1 VVRQLIGLQLQK
13 YYQILNFMKSGGCVL
28 LDGATGTELE
38 RRGVPQIANAWNGGG
53 ALSHPDILKNIHKSY
68 IKSGAQII
76 ISNTF
81 ATCKHTLKDADQLHN
96 FEKLNSAG
104 VRLAKESREEISG
117 KNILVA
123 GGISYW
129 SFTGNH
135 PPLEHLRSNIA
146 QQSHI
151 LASSGADL
159 LMLEMMVDIDR
170 MLVTLEAA
178 QQTKL
183 PVWVGVSCIPD
194 PTGRMCLE
202 NGDPLDEAVYQL
214 LDKNVDVINIMHTD
228 VKFVDE
234 ALEILKTN
242 WPGLIG
248 VYAHSGKMINN
259 NWTFKNIISHESY
272 ASHVE
277 RWMDKGIS
285 LVGGCCGITTEHIQH
300 IADHLFGQSD

>member
-1 VVRQLIGLQLQK
+1 MVRQLIGLRLQK

-96 FEKLNSAG
+96 FEKLNSEG

-159 LMLEMMVDIDR
+159 LILEMMVDIDR

-228 VKFVDE
+228 VEFVDE

-259 NWTFKNIISHESY
+259 NWTFENIISHESY

>member
-1 VVRQLIGLQLQK
+1 MVRQLIGLQLQK

-96 FEKLNSAG
+96 FEKLNSEG

-228 VKFVDE
+228 VEFVDE

-259 NWTFKNIISHESY
+259 NWTFENIISHESY

>member
-1 VVRQLIGLQLQK
+1 MVRQLIGLQLQK

-53 ALSHPDILKNIHKSY
+53 ALSHPDILKNIYKSY

-214 LDKNVDVINIMHTD
+214 LDKNVDVVNIMHTD
-228 VKFVDE
+228 VEFVDE

-272 ASHVE
+272 ALHVE

>member
-1 VVRQLIGLQLQK
+1 
-13 YYQILNFMKSGGCVL
+13 
-28 LDGATGTELE
+28 
-38 RRGVPQIANAWNGGG
+38 
-53 ALSHPDILKNIHKSY
+53 
-68 IKSGAQII
+68 
-76 ISNTF
+76 
-81 ATCKHTLKDADQLHN
+81 
-96 FEKLNSAG
+96 
-104 VRLAKESREEISG
+104 
-117 KNILVA
+117 
-123 GGISYW
+123 
-129 SFTGNH
+129 
-135 PPLEHLRSNIA
+135 
-146 QQSHI
+146 
-151 LASSGADL
+151 
-159 LMLEMMVDIDR
+159 MLEMMVDIDR

-228 VKFVDE
+228 VEFVDE
-234 ALEILKTN
+234 ALDILKTN

>member
-1 VVRQLIGLQLQK
+1 MVRQLIGLQLQK
-13 YYQILNFMKSGGCVL
+13 YYQMLNFMKSGGCVL

-228 VKFVDE
+228 VEFVDE

-259 NWTFKNIISHESY
+259 NWTFENIISHESY

>member
-1 VVRQLIGLQLQK
+1 
-13 YYQILNFMKSGGCVL
+13 MKSGGCVL

-104 VRLAKESREEISG
+104 VRLAKEAREEISG

-151 LASSGADL
+151 LARSGADL
-159 LMLEMMVDIDR
+159 LVLEMMVDIDR

-228 VKFVDE
+228 VEFVDE
-234 ALEILKTN
+234 ALEILKKN

-248 VYAHSGKMINN
+248 VYAHSGKMIKN
-259 NWTFKNIISHESY
+259 NWTFENIISHESY
-272 ASHVE
+272 ALHVE

>member
-1 VVRQLIGLQLQK
+1 MVRQLIGLQLQK

-228 VKFVDE
+228 VEFVDE

-259 NWTFKNIISHESY
+259 NWTFENIISHESY